1 MKLTI
6 LGEYGPFAPAGGACS
21 SYLLQGKKGGNIL
34 LDLGNG
40 GLAQLQKYA
49 EKIQVEYAE
58 EAMKVWAML
67 PEIWAKRILGQ

>member
-1 MKLTI
+1 MVEVSLE
-6 LGEYGPFAPAGGACS
+6 LGYQEGA
-21 SYLLQGKKGGNIL
+21 K
-34 LDLGNG
+34 
-40 GLAQLQKYA
+40 LAQLQKYA